1 MAEGIEEAENNNNS
15 SGEAAAAMLG
25 AVMPC
30 EMTGPNLG
38 VLKRELE
45 IVAATGA
52 STQATTPTLQ
62 QLPINLKS
70 EVSFFFVCCTI
81 SHRFRLKHTC
91 TFNNYL
97 RKHNLNNL

>member
-70 EVSFFFVCCTI
+70 EVSFLFVMQI
-81 SHRFRLKHTC
+81 SHRFRLKHHV
-91 TFNNYL
+91 YL
-97 RKHNLNNL
+97 Q

>member
-52 STQATTPTLQ
+52 STQATTPALQ

-70 EVSFFFVCCTI
+70 EVSFFLLCPKQI
-81 SHRFRLKHTC
+81 SHTQKLYNKVTHV
-91 TFNNYL
+91 
-97 RKHNLNNL
+97 

>member
-70 EVSFFFVCCTI
+70 EVSF
-81 SHRFRLKHTC
+81 S
-91 TFNNYL
+91 YL
-97 RKHNLNNL
+97 LCKLVIDFD

>member
-70 EVSFFFVCCTI
+70 EVSFFLFVVQLVI
-81 SHRFRLKHTC
+81 GFD
-91 TFNNYL
+91 
-97 RKHNLNNL
+97 